1 MKTRVEICVETSSF
15 AQAAVLAG
23 ADRLEVCD
31 RLDLDG
37 LTPQKSVVEAALD
50 SDASVVVMLRNRTDF
65 LVGPNGGQALLTG
78 LDDFAKLGVEV
89 GREGVREEAWR

>member
-50 SDASVVVMLRNRTDF
+50 SDASVVVMLF
-65 LVGPNGGQALLTG
+65 H
-78 LDDFAKLGVEV
+78 
-89 GREGVREEAWR
+89 